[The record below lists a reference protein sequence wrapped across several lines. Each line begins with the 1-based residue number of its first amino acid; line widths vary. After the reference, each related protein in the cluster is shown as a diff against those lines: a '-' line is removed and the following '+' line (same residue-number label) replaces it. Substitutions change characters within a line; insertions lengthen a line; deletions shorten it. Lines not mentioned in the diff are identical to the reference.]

1 MSDTCTLNFIQDN
14 NLYQTSLSDTLVI
27 TCMYNTEK
35 KFLVKFLYVFWTKF
49 FLVVKTL
56 LQLYVFD
63 IQEKT
68 SIII

>member
-27 TCMYNTEK
+27 MYNTEK
-35 KFLVKFLYVFWTKF
+35 KFLVKFLYVFLTKF

>member
-14 NLYQTSLSDTLVI
+14 NLYQTSLSDTLVN
-27 TCMYNTEK
+27 MYNTEK

>member
-1 MSDTCTLNFIQDN
+1 MSDTLNFIQDN
-14 NLYQTSLSDTLVI
+14 NLYKTSSSDTLVI
-27 TCMYNTEK
+27 MYNTEK